1 MKIQANI
8 NNFEVMLKECKELK
22 DQEKQIKKQ
31 ADNLVKN
38 IKDQFSLQGIEEYNI
53 PGVLRASYKETV
65 STKINENKL
74 IDILINLCEQQT
86 SPEIAQRLKSCIEYV
101 PTVNETKV
109 QDLIYEGILSTEDI
123 EPAVVQSTTTRLTFS
138 KAK

>member
-22 DQEKQIKKQ
+22 DQEKQIKKR

-53 PGVLRASYKETV
+53 PGVLRASCKETV

-74 IDILINLCEQQT
+74 IVVLFHLCEQQT
-86 SPEIAQRLKSCIEYV
+86 SPEIAERIKSCIEYV

-123 EPAVVQSTTTRLTFS
+123 EPAVEQSTTTRLTFS

>member
-53 PGVLRASYKETV
+53 PGVLKASCKKIV

-86 SPEIAQRLKSCIEYV
+86 SPEIAERIKSCIEYV

-123 EPAVVQSTTTRLTFS
+123 EPAVEQSTTTRLTFS

>member
-22 DQEKQIKKQ
+22 DQKKQIKKQ

-53 PGVLRASYKETV
+53 PGVLRASCKETV

-123 EPAVVQSTTTRLTFS
+123 EPAVVQSTTIRLTFS

>member
-53 PGVLRASYKETV
+53 PGVLKASCKKIV
-65 STKINENKL
+65 SSKINENKL

-123 EPAVVQSTTTRLTFS
+123 EPAVEQSTTTRLTFS